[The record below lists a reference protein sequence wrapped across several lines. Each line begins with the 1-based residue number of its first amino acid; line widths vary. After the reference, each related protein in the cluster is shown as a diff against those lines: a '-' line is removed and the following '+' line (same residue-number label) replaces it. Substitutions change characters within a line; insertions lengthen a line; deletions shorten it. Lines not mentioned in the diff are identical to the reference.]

1 MACMA
6 DYYLLRSLSSTF
18 GAPIL
23 CLHLL
28 LWSYRQLVRER
39 ERERELEFLVF
50 QWEIETEG
58 ERDSREIEEA
68 RFKPFLTVKS

>member
-1 MACMA
+1 MGLPFCVC
-6 DYYLLRSLSSTF
+6 TF
-18 GAPIL
+18 YFGPIGS
-23 CLHLL
+23 
-28 LWSYRQLVRER
+28 WFER
-39 ERERELEFLVF
+39 GRERELEFLVF